1 MKRFYLMLGVLTLAL
16 GGMLVYLLQTNPS
29 APRAAT
35 EAPTTVVDDG
45 FRGNT
50 LGSDSARIEVVEYVD
65 FECPVCASFAVIQM
79 PTIKEQLIATGR
91 VRWRFRDFPL
101 SIHKYSRYAAHAGQC
116 AGEQGKFLEMQD
128 QLFFNHSWAQT
139 GKNPTGLFRD
149 FAKAAGVDVARY
161 DACMAS
167 GRFASRIE
175 FSVQEGLQRNVNGT
189 PTFFVNGTEVR
200 SSRLP
205 TSDDFV
211 KVVDGLTPPPR
222 RK

>member
-1 MKRFYLMLGVLTLAL
+1 MNRFYLMLGVLTLAL
-16 GGMLVYLLQTNPS
+16 GAMLVYLLQSNPP

-35 EAPTTVVDDG
+35 QAPTTVVDDG

-50 LGSDSARIEVVEYVD
+50 LGSDSAPVEIVEYVD
-65 FECPVCASFAVIQM
+65 FECPICASFAVVQM
-79 PTIKEQLIATGR
+79 PTIKEQLIATGK
-91 VRWRFRDFPL
+91 VRWRLRDFPL

-116 AGEQGKFLEMQD
+116 AGEQGKFFEMQD
-128 QLFFNHSWAQT
+128 QLFYNHSWAQT
-139 GKNPTGLFRD
+139 GQNPTSLFRT
-149 FAKAAGVDVARY
+149 FAKAAGADLGRY
-161 DACMAS
+161 DACMSS

-189 PTFFVNGTEVR
+189 PTFFVNGTELR

-205 TSDDFV
+205 TSDDF
-211 KVVDGLTPPPR
+211 KRLVDSLTAR